1 MERQLS
7 VAAYWI
13 AIVCTILAVLTRVL
27 ALFGIGV
34 RLESPGRNA
43 ISYRTFLNGA
53 EMFFLMAIAGSVLI
67 WTRSYKPELR

>member
-27 ALFGIGV
+27 ALFGIGSF
-34 RLESPGRNA
+34 LENPGRSA